1 MMVQHMVVVQHKH
14 TLVPYQLNLV
24 QSVVQLLLDGIMI
37 LQLVHVKLI
46 PSMDVMEILII
57 LQLNKIA
64 KIIAE

>member
-1 MMVQHMVVVQHKH
+1 VA
-14 TLVPYQLNLV
+14 
-24 QSVVQLLLDGIMI
+24 QLLLEGIMI
-37 LQLVHVKLI
+37 LQLALVKLI